1 MLENESLK
9 LLIKIFWYIEN
20 NGKNPRVIQ
29 ILNYMLVLALQ
40 RFHKNMPSS
49 FIFPGELIISE
60 TTKEKEG
67 FKNVFNFH
75 RVEQF
80 CYNKIKSI
88 Y

>member
-1 MLENESLK
+1 
-9 LLIKIFWYIEN
+9 
-20 NGKNPRVIQ
+20 
-29 ILNYMLVLALQ
+29 MLVLALQ

-80 CYNKIKSI
+80 SYNKIKSI